1 MMVRNTSGGMRAV
14 QPVLVVCFLCCM
26 VFSSVS
32 FALPEEQT
40 SVAEPTATE
49 TAATETAATETT
61 ATAAPAAEQGA
72 ERTAEEKKVD
82 EAAARLEEKLKQNNK
97 CLKCHNKER
106 TKLLEDGKE
115 MSLQIHGDAY
125 ISSAHGKVSCTSC
138 HSAIG
143 KRKHPSK
150 STNISIATERNYSVE
165 MNESCR
171 KCHRQKYTQYKGS
184 VHSAMVEQGN
194 TKAPVCTSCH
204 NAHAPVS
211 MVDYQAETGLPCK
224 NCHEN
229 IFNAYAASV
238 HGQARINGNT
248 IRDSHI
254 QAPIC
259 SDCHHSHEVTALAI
273 GDVLRTTCIACH
285 ENVTLLHNQWLPNAG
300 THLDIVSCA
309 VCHAPFAKRKFDIH
323 LYDNVAGVPLAMEE
337 GDAPIQEQL
346 QAIADEGGTGDPLE
360 IWKAR
365 GGVVQDGQVVD
376 ISLRSRMEVMSGVAA
391 HQIASKSFAVRTCES
406 CHEPGWRKKQN
417 VTLSVTTP
425 DGRRQ
430 SFEADREVLSSVEGI
445 NSISDFYALGGNPS
459 KFLDI
464 LVLLSLAAGIAVPVG
479 HFTLGKMI
487 KEYMAR
493 GEK

>member
-1 MMVRNTSGGMRAV
+1 MVRSTSGGQRIV
-14 QPVLVVCFLCCM
+14 LPVLTVFIVCCM
-26 VFSSVS
+26 FFSGVLY
-32 FALPEEQT
+32 ALPEDEV
-40 SVAEPTATE
+40 SATGA
-49 TAATETAATETT
+49 AATDITSAGATVTVQGTEPVDGEDTAIDV
-61 ATAAPAAEQGA
+61 
-72 ERTAEEKKVD
+72 KL
-82 EAAARLEEKLKQNNK
+82 RLEETLKKNKK
-97 CLKCHNKER
+97 CLMCHNREK
-106 TKLLEDGKE
+106 TKLLEDGTE
-115 MSLQIHGDAY
+115 MTLQVPRDAY
-125 ISSAHGKVSCTSC
+125 LGSAHGEVECVSC

-143 KRKHPSK
+143 NRKHPSK
-150 STNISIATERNYSVE
+150 STNITITRERDYSIE
-165 MNESCR
+165 MNDSCR
-171 KCHRQKYTQYKGS
+171 NCHREKFTQYKGS
-184 VHSAMVEQGN
+184 VHSALVAQGSD
-194 TKAPVCTSCH
+194 KAPLCSGCH
-204 NAHAPVS
+204 NPHAPVS

-224 NCHEN
+224 NCHES
-229 IFNAYAASV
+229 IYNAYSASV

-285 ENVTLLHNQWLPNAG
+285 ENVTLLHNQWLPNTG

-309 VCHAPFAKRKFDIH
+309 VCHAPFAQRKFDLH
-323 LYDNVAGVPLAMEE
+323 LYDNIAGVPLAMQE

-346 QAIADEGGTGDPLE
+346 QAIAAEGGIGDPLE

-365 GGVVQDGQVVD
+365 GGFGQGGQPAD

-406 CHEPGWRKKQN
+406 CHEPGWRQKQN
-417 VTLSVTTP
+417 VTVSITQP

-430 SFEADREVLSSVEGI
+430 SFEADREALSSVNAI
-445 NSISDFYALGGNPS
+445 NSISDFYALGGKPS

-464 LVLLSLAAGIAVPVG
+464 LLLLSLVAGFAVPIG

>member
-1 MMVRNTSGGMRAV
+1 MMVRNISGGMRAV
-14 QPVLVVCFLCCM
+14 LPVLTACILCCM

-32 FALPEEQT
+32 FAQTTEQAPAPEPVAAGTAEAEEG
-40 SVAEPTATE
+40 AEPE
-49 TAATETAATETT
+49 AAQSANLEAEDS
-61 ATAAPAAEQGA
+61 AAE
-72 ERTAEEKKVD
+72 K
-82 EAAARLEEKLKQNNK
+82 AAARLAEKLKQNNK
-97 CLKCHNKER
+97 CLKCHNKEK
-106 TKLLEDGKE
+106 TKQLEDGSE
-115 MSLQIHGDAY
+115 MSLQVHGEAY
-125 ISSAHGKVSCTSC
+125 ISSAHGEVACTSC
-138 HSAIG
+138 HTAIG
-143 KRKHPSK
+143 NRKHPSK
-150 STNISIATERNYSVE
+150 STNIDIDNERDYSVE
-165 MNESCR
+165 LNESCR

-184 VHSAMVEQGN
+184 VHSALVAQGN
-194 TKAPVCTSCH
+194 PKAPVCTSCH

-211 MVDYQAETGLPCK
+211 MADYQAETGLPCK
-224 NCHEN
+224 NCHES

-309 VCHAPFAKRKFDIH
+309 VCHAPFAQRKFDIH
-323 LYDNVAGVPLAMEE
+323 LYDNVAKVPLALQE
-337 GDAPIQEQL
+337 GDGSIQEQL
-346 QAIADEGGTGDPLE
+346 QAIVDEGGTADPLE
-360 IWKAR
+360 IWKER
-365 GGVVQDGQVVD
+365 GGLGADGEVLD

-417 VTLSVTTP
+417 VTLSITTP

-430 SFEADREVLSSVEGI
+430 SIEADREVLSSVEGI
-445 NSISDFYALGGNPS
+445 NSISDFYELGGNPS

-493 GEK
+493 GER

>member
-1 MMVRNTSGGMRAV
+1 MVVRSTSGDSRTILPALTV
-14 QPVLVVCFLCCM
+14 FFLCAM
-26 VFSSVS
+26 VYSGAI
-32 FALPEEQT
+32 FAIPAEEALAT
-40 SVAEPTATE
+40 DEAETEVPVAEQVEESP
-49 TAATETAATETT
+49 
-61 ATAAPAAEQGA
+61 
-72 ERTAEEKKVD
+72 AEEAVIDK
-82 EAAARLEEKLKQNNK
+82 AALRLAEKLKANEK
-97 CLKCHNKER
+97 CLRCHKR
-106 TKLLEDGKE
+106 DKTKLLEDGKE
-115 MSLQIHGDAY
+115 MSLQVHKDEY
-125 ISSAHGKVSCTSC
+125 LSSAHGEVSCVSC

-150 STNISIATERNYSVE
+150 STNITITSEREYTVD

-184 VHSAMVEQGN
+184 VHSALVAQGS
-194 TKAPVCTSCH
+194 TKAPLCSSCH
-204 NAHAPVS
+204 NPHAPVS

-229 IFNAYAASV
+229 IFNAYSASV

-254 QAPIC
+254 QSPIC

-285 ENVTLLHNQWLPNAG
+285 ENVTLLHDQWLPNTG

-309 VCHAPFAKRKFDIH
+309 VCHAPFAKRIFDIH
-323 LYDNVAGVPLAMEE
+323 LYDNTAGVPLAMQE
-337 GDAPIQEQL
+337 GDLPIQQQL
-346 QAIADEGGTGDPLE
+346 QAIAAEGGTGDPLE

-365 GGVVQDGQVVD
+365 GGFSQDGAPAD

-391 HQIASKSFAVRTCES
+391 HQIAGKSFAVRTCES

-417 VTLSVTTP
+417 VTVSVTQA
-425 DGRRQ
+425 DGRKQ
-430 SFEADREVLSSVEGI
+430 SFEADREVLSTVKAVD
-445 NSISDFYALGGNPS
+445 SISDFYELGGNPN
-459 KFLDI
+459 KLLDI
-464 LVLLSLAAGIAVPVG
+464 LLLLSLAVGIAVPIG